1 MQNKYFRKGFGLKN
15 EVVESIEKEFNSL
28 IVDYMKSVD
37 NSIAAGNTT
46 IKLAKEFGFC
56 YGVDRSVE
64 YAYQTLK
71 RFPGK
76 KIYLTGE
83 IIHNP
88 FVNKRLVDRGVYF
101 LTGSHNRGEKF
112 DDIGSEDVVILPAFG
127 VSVQMLEDLKKKDCI
142 LVDTTCG
149 SVLVVWKHV
158 EKFSR
163 EGFTA
168 VVHGKYYHEETI
180 ATVSRTTLGG
190 TGKYIV
196 VKDIPETQKVCAY
209 IRNPQNK
216 EEFLKNFEKAVS
228 PGFDPEQDLVKI
240 GVANQTTMLASE
252 SLQVGQLVQ
261 AALIGRYGKA
271 QIDNHFRAF
280 DTICSATQERQDAI
294 KELLASKPD
303 LTLVIGGFNSSNTRS
318 LCSLAS
324 GYGPAFHVEGEADIL
339 NDREIKNQPVGT
351 TNTVLSKNWLPP
363 GKITIAITAGASTP
377 NARIGA
383 VISKLF
389 QIRHENPD
397 FEKITKPEPTP
408 SI

>member
-1 MQNKYFRKGFGLKN
+1 MQDKYFRKGFGLKS
-15 EVVESIEKEFNSL
+15 EVMESIGKEFNSM
-28 IVDYMKSVD
+28 IIDYMKSVD
-37 NSIAAGNTT
+37 NTITSGNTT
-46 IKLAKEFGFC
+46 VKLAKEFGFC

-71 RFPGK
+71 QFPDK

-88 FVNKRLVDRGVYF
+88 FVNKKLVEMGVHFLAGSNARGS
-101 LTGSHNRGEKF
+101 TIG
-112 DDIGSEDVVILPAFG
+112 DIGPEDVVILPAFG
-127 VSVQMLEDLKKKDCI
+127 VSVQLLEELKKKNCI

-196 VKDIPETQKVCAY
+196 VKDIPETQKVCSY
-209 IRNPQNK
+209 IRKPEHKNK
-216 EEFLKNFEKAVS
+216 FMDYFKHAVS
-228 PGFDPEQDLVKI
+228 PGFDPDPDLVKI

-252 SLQVGQLVQ
+252 SLQVGIMVQ
-261 AALIGRYGKA
+261 AALTDRYGKE

-294 KELLASKPD
+294 KDLLASKPN

-318 LCSLAS
+318 LCNLAS
-324 GYGPAFHVEGEADIL
+324 GYGPAFHIESETDIV
-339 NDREIKNQPVGT
+339 DDHEIHNQPAGT
-351 TNTVLSKNWLPP
+351 AQTLLTTNWLPA
-363 GKITIAITAGASTP
+363 GKITIAVTAGASTP
-377 NARIGA
+377 NAKIGA

-389 QIRHENPD
+389 RIRNENPD
-397 FEKITKPEPTP
+397 FEKIVKF
-408 SI
+408 